1 MSELQLPLP
10 AEALPAKVRRF
21 GDPNAPTP
29 AKTMA
34 AKGLVPVR
42 GADLVTLLTQLGA
55 DEEQTVAEAARSSLS
70 EMPDDVLLPIL
81 EGGELHPAILHGLA
95 TTLYKNDEVL
105 ERIIEHPAVH
115 SETVERI
122 ARHCSERVTEV
133 IATNQIRLLEAPE
146 IVESLYKN
154 KHARMSTI
162 DRLVELCARN
172 DVRLEGIP
180 SFDAHVKAIQGQL
193 IPEPTD
199 EPLPTDTFFQE
210 ALEEDDGEGAVD
222 IDKVDGTEEL
232 REKSKPLSFRIK
244 QMSLSEKIRM
254 AVVGDAA
261 ARSILIRDPNRMVSH
276 AAISSPSMSEPEAAA
291 IAHSKEVSE
300 DILRYIGN
308 RKEWLRSYEVKRALV
323 FNPKT
328 PVGISMR
335 FLGHLRNNDLK
346 LLSKSRGVPNP
357 LKTAARQ
364 RLEKK
369 TRGRS

>member
-10 AEALPAKVRRF
+10 AEALPEKVRKF
-21 GDPNAPTP
+21 GDPKAPAP

-42 GADLVTLLTQLGA
+42 GADLVTLLVQLGA
-55 DEEQTVAEAARSSLS
+55 DTDQTIAEAARKSLGDTPD
-70 EMPDDVLLPIL
+70 EMLLPVL

-95 TTLYKNDEVL
+95 TTLFKKDAVL

-115 SETVERI
+115 VDTIERI
-122 ARHCSERVTEV
+122 ARHCSERVSEV
-133 IATNQIRLLEAPE
+133 IATNQNRLLEAPE

-154 KHARMSTI
+154 KNARMSTI

-172 DVRLEGIP
+172 EVRLQGIP

-193 IPEPTD
+193 IAEPT
-199 EPLPTDTFFQE
+199 EEALPTDTFFQE
-210 ALEEDDGEGAVD
+210 ALDEDDAESAVD
-222 IDKVDGTEEL
+222 IDKVDGTEEVS
-232 REKSKPLSFRIK
+232 EKGKPLSYRIK
-244 QMSLSEKIRM
+244 QMSLSEKIRL

-261 ARSILIRDPNRMVSH
+261 ARSILIRDPNRLVSH
-276 AAISSPSMSEPEAAA
+276 AAISSPSMSEPEAAS
-291 IAHSKEVSE
+291 IAHSKEVAE

-346 LLSKSRGVPNP
+346 LLGKSRGVPNP
-357 LKTAARQ
+357 LKTAAKQ

-369 TRGRS
+369 TRGRN